1 MKKPLLIAAMLT
13 ASAGAASA
21 ASETMTF
28 TGTVSATC
36 QITIDSGGVLGAS
49 ADLMTLSTTE
59 AGGSAGTATIQA
71 SDSSFQVTAVAPASF
86 TSAPAV
92 GNTGV
97 TFAALYSASGATT
110 ATEVDGSVPTAL
122 EAGLTNLSVDLEATK
137 SDGAFPAGEYSA
149 DVTITCE

>member
-86 TSAPAV
+86 TSAPAG
-92 GNTGV
+92 GNT
-97 TFAALYSASGATT
+97 ASPSPPSTQHPERQRPRRWT
-110 ATEVDGSVPTAL
+110 DQCPPRL
-122 EAGLTNLSVDLEATK
+122 R
-137 SDGAFPAGEYSA
+137 PA
-149 DVTITCE
+149 